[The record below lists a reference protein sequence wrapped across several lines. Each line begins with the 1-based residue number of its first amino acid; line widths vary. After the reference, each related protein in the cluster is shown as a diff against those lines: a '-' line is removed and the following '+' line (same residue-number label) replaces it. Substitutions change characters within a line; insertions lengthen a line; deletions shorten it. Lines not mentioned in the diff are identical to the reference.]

1 MSYKTRIKPKISY
14 IFVHM
19 NKCLNT
25 IFANEH
31 PKCLLDGA
39 DFGVRRSI
47 TLSRVHT

>member
-1 MSYKTRIKPKISY
+1 
-14 IFVHM
+14 M

-25 IFANEH
+25 VFANEH

-47 TLSRVHT
+47 TLSRFSTKVTEHSGLVSIADIIMR